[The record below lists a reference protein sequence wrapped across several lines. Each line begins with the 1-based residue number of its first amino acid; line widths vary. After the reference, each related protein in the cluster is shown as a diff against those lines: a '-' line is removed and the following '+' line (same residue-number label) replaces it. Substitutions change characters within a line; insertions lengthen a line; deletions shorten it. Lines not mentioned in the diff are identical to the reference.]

1 MERPLPKYLCFAFA
15 LIQGVVLTF
24 LYRSVDSGAWPAT
37 DPIWL
42 FSLATFFFVFPWM
55 VFLSISDSNVK
66 RVLLACSGFA
76 LITAGAGAYI
86 GWQQEPVEQLSNYSV
101 GFIFVFTTTIASLK
115 ALMYVQLWSEHRD
128 VTYGAL
134 FTASWRN
141 VLMLFGC
148 GLFTAILFGIL
159 FLGGELFA
167 VLGIDFLQAL
177 LKESW
182 FNIPL
187 SAFAYCFAT
196 VILRKI
202 IRTIDAIESVMTTL
216 VKFLLPVSALVSITF
231 VIAMPFS
238 GLEKLWDTGDGTALL
253 LWLQLLSLL
262 FVNVVYVNQSTQPYP
277 TWVHRMVY
285 VAMAILPIY
294 TLIAGYGLWLR
305 IDQYGL
311 TVDRCWALLVWFLLG
326 CFSVGY
332 ASAIIRERDEW
343 LTLRNKVNV
352 ALGLLVMVLM
362 ITVNTPLLNFQAMTV
377 TSQFAKLDRTALT
390 YDSLDFDYIANRLG
404 RQGYLALKELEASVE
419 KDNPDLALKISRL
432 YPVYSYSRRHDENT
446 PDVPLIGDID
456 IWPDG
461 TKLPD
466 GLISAIETYNRNDI
480 YWMRNTNSY
489 YLIQVDLNKDNIA
502 DYVYLEEN
510 NDFTTALVWYET
522 SEGWQ
527 YKSASINES
536 SEGDLIGTLLK
547 TYPLETVEPT
557 LQHLKIGDVLITVQ

>member
-101 GFIFVFTTTIASLK
+101 GFIFVFTITIASLK

-141 VLMLFGC
+141 VLMLLGC

>member
-101 GFIFVFTTTIASLK
+101 GFIFVFTITIASLK

-432 YPVYSYSRRHDENT
+432 YPVYSYSRRHDENI
-446 PDVPLIGDID
+446 PDVPIIGDID

-466 GLISAIETYNRNDI
+466 GLISAIETYNSNNI

-557 LQHLKIGDVLITVQ
+557 WQHLKIGDVLITVQ

>member
-141 VLMLFGC
+141 VLMLLGC

>member
-101 GFIFVFTTTIASLK
+101 GFIFVFTITIASLK

-141 VLMLFGC
+141 VLMLLGC

-159 FLGGELFA
+159 SLGGELFA
-167 VLGIDFLQAL
+167 VLGIDFLQTL

-216 VKFLLPVSALVSITF
+216 VKFLLPVSALVSLTF

-352 ALGLLVMVLM
+352 VLGLLVMVLM

-432 YPVYSYSRRHDENT
+432 YPVYSYSRRHDENI
-446 PDVPLIGDID
+446 PDVPIIGDID

-466 GLISAIETYNRNDI
+466 GLISAIETYNSNNI

-557 LQHLKIGDVLITVQ
+557 WQHLKIGDVLITVQ

>member
-167 VLGIDFLQAL
+167 VLGIDFLQTL

>member
-101 GFIFVFTTTIASLK
+101 GFIFVFTITIASLK

-141 VLMLFGC
+141 VLMLLGC

-167 VLGIDFLQAL
+167 VLGIDFLQTL

-432 YPVYSYSRRHDENT
+432 YPVYSYSRRHDENI
-446 PDVPLIGDID
+446 PDVPIIGDID

-466 GLISAIETYNRNDI
+466 GLISAIETYNSNNI

-536 SEGDLIGTLLK
+536 SDGDLIGTLLK

-557 LQHLKIGDVLITVQ
+557 WQHLKIGDVLITVQ